1 MELTVDQTL
10 QKAISAHQSGDLQTA
25 ERLYKVILATQPN
38 HGDANHN
45 LGLLT
50 LGAGQPDKALTFLKA
65 ALQVNSQ
72 QDQYWISYIH
82 ALIGANL
89 LIEAQAALKE
99 AKSLVLSATQGI
111 LIEQKLQEM
120 KLNQKNIKKGKNNG
134 EQLINASKNK
144 PTLNALASPSEQE
157 INALF
162 SHCNSGQFDLVKIS
176 AELLIKEYP
185 KHPFAWKCLGVVL
198 MEIGQ
203 LEEALM
209 AMQQVTLLDPKD
221 PEGFNNLGVLLKKL
235 GRYSEAET
243 SCRQAIALKPDFAE
257 ANSNLGYTLI
267 NLNRLEEAVVSLHRA
282 LEIKP
287 ENIEIH
293 NNLGFNLNELGRL
306 DEAEAIYRRALE
318 IKPENVEIHNNLGI
332 TLNELGRLEEAEASY
347 RRALEIKPDFEM
359 AHSNLGNV
367 LNKLGRFNEAE
378 ASYRRALEIK
388 PDFVEAHSSLGNTL
402 NELGRFN
409 EAEASCRRALE
420 INPNY
425 ANAHNNLGNTLNEL
439 SRFNEAEASCRRAL
453 EINPDFKI
461 AHRNL
466 AITLKGL
473 GRLEEALD
481 AVIKLIKIKSTD
493 EAKFVF
499 IEVIGN
505 LVPITWNQ
513 VLAHLLIAAF
523 LEPWDRHLNLMPFA
537 CRLLKI
543 NEEFTHT
550 LNQLK
555 NDVSQVNFDK
565 IFTRSISKKEFD
577 ASSLLQTMLS
587 SGLIPDPELE
597 TFFANLRFHLLKKAC
612 LIMLKEDEADEVAIL
627 HTSLAKQCFINE
639 YVYFQTPEEIDLS
652 LQLRDQLM
660 KSLETEQSIPAYWV
674 IAVACYFPLYLVTGA
689 KKLLQKKWPDEVKS
703 VLIQQIQEPL
713 EELNLRRSI
722 RVLTDI
728 ENQVSLAVQ
737 SQYEENPYPRW
748 VRLPKKT
755 GKKFL
760 NSFLQSKFP
769 LSDFSPIIDDRNPQI
784 LIAGSGTGNH
794 PIQTSQLIKGAKIL
808 AIDLSMTSLAYAK
821 RKTLE
826 LDIDSIEY
834 AQADL
839 LKLTSLDLTFDVIE
853 SSGVL
858 HHLENPFE
866 GWKVLLSLL
875 STNGIMKLGF
885 YSELARRDIVRVCN
899 LIGKEGIGSSSKEI
913 RDFRH
918 YLHGL
923 NNSEDYGFATNSLD
937 FFSTSTCRDLLFHV
951 QEHRMNL
958 KVLDSFIKEHDL
970 NFLGF
975 ESFGSMLRTY
985 KNRFQNDPS
994 ATNLNQWHIYEEENP
1009 DTFLSMYQFWIQKKL

>member
-1 MELTVDQTL
+1 MELTVDQAL
-10 QKAISAHQSGDLQTA
+10 QKAIAAHQSGDLQAA
-25 ERLYKVILATQPN
+25 EELYKAILATQPN

-50 LGAGQPDKALTFLKA
+50 LGAGQTDKALTFLNA

-72 QDQYWISYIH
+72 QDQYWISYIY

-99 AKSLVLSATQGI
+99 ARSLVLSAAQGM
-111 LIEQKLQEM
+111 LIEQKIQEM
-120 KLNQKNIKKGKNNG
+120 KLNQKKIKKEKKNG
-134 EQLINASKNK
+134 DQLIFASKNK
-144 PTLNALASPSEQE
+144 GTQNGPASPSEQE

-162 SHCNSGQFDLVKIS
+162 SHYNSGQFDLVKIS

-185 KHPFAWKCLGVVL
+185 KHPLAWKFLGIVL
-198 MEIGQ
+198 MEIGRP
-203 LEEALM
+203 EEALTT
-209 AMQQVTLLDPKD
+209 MQQVTLLDPKD

-257 ANSNLGYTLI
+257 ANSNLGYILI
-267 NLNRLEEAVVSLHRA
+267 NLDRLEEAVGSLHRA

-287 ENIEIH
+287 ENIEILC
-293 NNLGFNLNELGRL
+293 NLGNTLSELGRL
-306 DEAEAIYRRALE
+306 DEAI
-318 IKPENVEIHNNLGI
+318 
-332 TLNELGRLEEAEASY
+332 ASY
-347 RRALEIKPDFEM
+347 RCALEIKPDYADAHNNLGKNLNDLGRFNEAEASYHRALEINPDFEI
-359 AHSNLGNV
+359 AHSNLGNT
-367 LNKLGRFNEAE
+367 LNELGRFNEAE
-378 ASYRRALEIK
+378 ASYRRALEI
-388 PDFVEAHSSLGNTL
+388 
-402 NELGRFN
+402 
-409 EAEASCRRALE
+409 
-420 INPNY
+420 
-425 ANAHNNLGNTLNEL
+425 
-439 SRFNEAEASCRRAL
+439 
-453 EINPDFKI
+453 NPDFEM

-466 AITLKGL
+466 AITLKEL
-473 GRLEEALD
+473 GRLEEAMD
-481 AVIKLIKIKSTD
+481 AAIKLIKIKSTV

-499 IEVIGN
+499 ITVIEN
-505 LVPITWNQ
+505 LVPIAWDQ
-513 VLAHLLIAAF
+513 ELAHILIAAF
-523 LEPWDRHLNLMPFA
+523 LEPWNRHKNLIPFA
-537 CRLLKI
+537 CNLLKV
-543 NEEFTHT
+543 NEEFMQT

-555 NDVSQVNFDK
+555 NDASQINFDE
-565 IFTRSISKKEFD
+565 IFISSISKKEFNT
-577 ASSLLQTMLS
+577 SSLLQTMLS
-587 SGLIPDPELE
+587 SCLIPDTELE
-597 TFFANLRFHLLKKAC
+597 IFFTNLRFHLLKKAS
-612 LIMLKEDEADEVAIL
+612 LIMFKEDEADEVAIL

-639 YVYFQTPEEIDLS
+639 YVYFQTPDEIDLS
-652 LQLRDQLM
+652 LQLREQLI
-660 KSLETEQSIPAYWV
+660 KSLETEQSIPAFWV
-674 IAVACYFPLYLVTGA
+674 IAVACYFPLYLVKGS
-689 KKLLQKKWPDEVKS
+689 KQLLQKKWPNEVKS

-722 RVLTDI
+722 PVLTNI

-748 VRLPKKT
+748 VDLPKETSKT
-755 GKKFL
+755 FL
-760 NSFLQSKFP
+760 NSYLKSKFP
-769 LSDFSPIIDDRNPQI
+769 LSDFSPIVDDRNPQI

-808 AIDLSMTSLAYAK
+808 AIDLSITSLAYAK

-839 LKLTSLDLTFDVIE
+839 LKLASLDLTFDVIE

-875 STNGIMKLGF
+875 RTNGLMKLGF
-885 YSELARRDIVRVCN
+885 YSELARRDIVRVRN
-899 LIGKEGIGSSSKEI
+899 LIDKERIGSSSKEI
-913 RDFRH
+913 RDFRK

-923 NNSEDYGFATNSLD
+923 KNSEDYGFATNSLD
-937 FFSTSTCRDLLFHV
+937 FFGTSTCRDLLFHI

-958 KVLDSFIKEHDL
+958 KVLNRFIKEHDL

-975 ESFGSMLRTY
+975 EPYGSMLRTY

-1009 DTFLSMYQFWIQKKL
+1009 DTFFSMYQFWIQKKH

>member
-50 LGAGQPDKALTFLKA
+50 LGAGQPDKALTFLNA

-72 QDQYWISYIH
+72 QDQYWISYIY

-378 ASYRRALEIK
+378 AS
-388 PDFVEAHSSLGNTL
+388 
-402 NELGRFN
+402 
-409 EAEASCRRALE
+409 
-420 INPNY
+420 
-425 ANAHNNLGNTLNEL
+425 
-439 SRFNEAEASCRRAL
+439 CRRAL

-555 NDVSQVNFDK
+555 NDASQVNFDK

-627 HTSLAKQCFINE
+627 HTALAKQCFINE

>member
-1 MELTVDQTL
+1 MELTVDQAL
-10 QKAISAHQSGDLQTA
+10 QKAISAHQSGDLQAAEGLYTA
-25 ERLYKVILATQPN
+25 ILATQPN

-65 ALQVNSQ
+65 ALQVNPQ

-82 ALIGANL
+82 ALIEANL

-99 AKSLVLSATQGI
+99 AKSLVLSATQRM
-111 LIEQKLQEM
+111 LIEQKLQEI
-120 KLNQKNIKKGKNNG
+120 KLNQKKIKKEKNNG
-134 EQLINASKNK
+134 ELLFNASKNK
-144 PTLNALASPSEQE
+144 ATQNGPASPSKQE

-162 SHCNSGQFDLVKIS
+162 SHYSSGQFDLVKIS

-185 KHPFAWKCLGVVL
+185 KHPFAWKILGVVL

-203 LEEALM
+203 PEEALIT
-209 AMQQVTLLDPKD
+209 MQQVILLDQKD

-243 SCRQAIALKPDFAE
+243 SCRQAISLKPDFAE
-257 ANSNLGYTLI
+257 ANSNLGYILI
-267 NLNRLEEAVVSLHRA
+267 NSDRLEEAVVSLQRA

-287 ENIEIH
+287 ENIEILC
-293 NNLGFNLNELGRL
+293 NLGNTLSELGRL
-306 DEAEAIYRRALE
+306 EEAVASYRRALE
-318 IKPENVEIHNNLGI
+318 IKPDYADAHNNLGKNLNDLDRLEEAEASYRLALEI
-332 TLNELGRLEEAEASY
+332 NPDFEIAHSNLGNTLSKLGRLEEAEASY
-347 RRALEIKPDFEM
+347 RRALEINPDFEM
-359 AHSNLGNV
+359 
-367 LNKLGRFNEAE
+367 
-378 ASYRRALEIK
+378 
-388 PDFVEAHSSLGNTL
+388 
-402 NELGRFN
+402 
-409 EAEASCRRALE
+409 
-420 INPNY
+420 
-425 ANAHNNLGNTLNEL
+425 
-439 SRFNEAEASCRRAL
+439 
-453 EINPDFKI
+453 

-466 AITLKGL
+466 AITLKEL
-473 GRLEEALD
+473 GRLEEALN
-481 AVIKLIKIKSTD
+481 AVIKLIKIKSTV

-505 LVPITWNQ
+505 LDPNAWDQ
-513 VLAHLLIAAF
+513 VLAHLLITAF
-523 LEPWDRHLNLMPFA
+523 LESWDGHKNLIPFA

-543 NEEFTHT
+543 NEEFTQT

-555 NDVSQVNFDK
+555 NDASQVNFDK
-565 IFTRSISKKEFD
+565 IFISSISKKEFI
-577 ASSLLQTMLS
+577 ASSLLQAMLCS
-587 SGLIPDPELE
+587 NLIPDPELE
-597 TFFANLRFHLLKKAC
+597 IFLANLRFHLLKKAS

-627 HTSLAKQCFINE
+627 YTSLAKQCFINE

-652 LQLRDQLM
+652 LELRKQLM
-660 KSLETEQSIPAYWV
+660 KSLETEQNIPAFWV
-674 IAVACYFPLYLVTGA
+674 IAVACYFPLYLVAGA
-689 KKLLQKKWPDEVKS
+689 KKLLQKKWPDELKS

-713 EELNLRRSI
+713 EEFNLRRSI
-722 RVLTDI
+722 PNLTNI

-748 VRLPKKT
+748 VRLPKESS
-755 GKKFL
+755 KKFL
-760 NSFLQSKFP
+760 NSYLQSKFP
-769 LSDFSPIIDDRNPQI
+769 LSDFSPIVGDRNPQI

-826 LDIDSIEY
+826 LGIDSIEY

-875 STNGIMKLGF
+875 RTNGLMKLGF
-885 YSELARRDIVRVCN
+885 YSELARRDIVRVRN

-913 RDFRH
+913 RDFRK

-923 NNSEDYGFATNSLD
+923 KNSEDYGFAVNSLD
-937 FFSTSTCRDLLFHV
+937 FFSTSTCRDLLFHI

-958 KVLDSFIKEHDL
+958 KVLDSFIKEHNL

-975 ESFGSMLRTY
+975 EPYGSMLRTY

-1009 DTFLSMYQFWIQKKL
+1009 DTFLSMYQFWIQKKH